1 MSDEQTTDQPEIEET
16 TEQEQVPEGTE
27 EGHEQEQETFDREY
41 VSKLR
46 DENARYRQR
55 AGRADELAQR
65 LHAALVA
72 ATGLLADPSDL
83 PFDETHLESPEALTE
98 AVEAL
103 LESKPHLRSRRPS
116 GDIGQ
121 GVSEATDNV
130 NLAGMLRARAI

>member
-1 MSDEQTTDQPEIEET
+1 MSDEQTTDQAEIEEA
-16 TEQEQVPEGTE
+16 TEQEQAPEVTE
-27 EGHEQEQETFDREY
+27 EAQEEQETFDREY
-41 VSKLR
+41 VTKLR
-46 DENARYRQR
+46 DENAKYRQR
-55 AGRADELAQR
+55 AGKADDLAQR
-65 LHAALVA
+65 LHTALVA

-103 LESKPHLRSRRPS
+103 LDAKPHLRSRRPS

-121 GVSEATDNV
+121 GVSESADTV

>member
-1 MSDEQTTDQPEIEET
+1 MSDEQITEQAEIEEA
-16 TEQEQVPEGTE
+16 TEQEQAPEVTE
-27 EGHEQEQETFDREY
+27 ENQEQETFDREY
-41 VSKLR
+41 VTKLR

-55 AGRADELAQR
+55 AGKADDLAQR
-65 LHAALVA
+65 LHTALVA

-83 PFDETHLESPEALTE
+83 PFDEAHLESSEALTE

-121 GVSEATDNV
+121 GVSESADTV

>member
-1 MSDEQTTDQPEIEET
+1 MSDEQTTEQPETEET
-16 TEQEQVPEGTE
+16 PEQEQAPEVTE
-27 EGHEQEQETFDREY
+27 EAQEEQETFDREY
-41 VSKLR
+41 VTKLR

-55 AGRADELAQR
+55 AGKADDLAQR
-65 LHAALVA
+65 LHTALVA

-83 PFDETHLESPEALTE
+83 PFDEAHLDSPEALTE

-103 LESKPHLRSRRPS
+103 LEAKPHLRSRRPS

-121 GVSEATDNV
+121 GVSESADTV